1 MLRWRL
7 LKHMKH
13 LAVLLLAVAGLMTGT
28 TFLHAQTFNSLYS
41 LSALEGG
48 APETNSDGQA
58 PYGTLLLSGGTLYG
72 TAYLAGTNGSGTV
85 FAISTNGGGYTVLH
99 SFGALVNQINAD
111 GAHPYNGLA
120 LAGGMLYGTT
130 FKGGANSNGTVFAV
144 STNGTNFSVLYTF
157 TNGLDGGQPY
167 AGLVYSGGTLYGTTS
182 SGGSNGVGTIFSV
195 STNGSVFNVLH
206 SFNTNV
212 EGGLTRAG
220 LALLGNVL
228 YGTTYSGGTN
238 GYGAVYSIN
247 TTGSGFAVLH
257 SFAFNSEGG
266 KSESTLTI
274 SGNSF
279 FGTTSY
285 GGTNGWGTVFSLNGT
300 SLSVLHT
307 FTGGVDGGVPAGSL
321 LALGNTL
328 YGTTQDSDPGFGTIF
343 SLRTNG
349 AGLIV
354 LHTFGGVDGS
364 APSGG
369 LVLSGKTAFG
379 TTTFGG
385 ANMNNGGTVFSL
397 SIPILRIASV
407 TWSGGNLV
415 INGEDGLSNGV
426 YSVLMSPNLASP
438 IEQWTSMGTS
448 ELSSNGNFSVTV
460 KPSGSPQYYILQMQ

>member
-1 MLRWRL
+1 
-7 LKHMKH
+7 MKH
-13 LAVLLLAVAGLMTGT
+13 LAVLLFAVAGLMTGT
-28 TFLHAQTFNSLYS
+28 TILPAQTFNSLYS
-41 LSALEGG
+41 FSALEGG

-58 PYGTLLLSGGTLYG
+58 PYGTLLLSGNTLYG
-72 TAYLAGTNGSGTV
+72 TTYQAGTNGSGTV
-85 FAISTNGGGYTVLH
+85 FAISTNGTGYTVLH
-99 SFGALVNQINAD
+99 SFAALVVNQTNAD
-111 GAHPYNGLA
+111 GAHAYNGLA
-120 LAGGMLYGTT
+120 LAGGMLYGTA
-130 FKGGANSNGTVFAV
+130 FKGGVNSNGTVFAV

-182 SGGSNGVGTIFSV
+182 SGGSNGIGTIFSV

-206 SFNTNV
+206 SYNTNV

-220 LALLGNVL
+220 LALSGTVL

-247 TTGSGFAVLH
+247 TNGSGFAVLH

-307 FTGGVDGGVPAGSL
+307 FTGGMDGGVPAGSL

-328 YGTTQDSDPGFGTIF
+328 YGTTQDSDDGAGSGTVF
-343 SLRTNG
+343 SVRTNG
-349 AGLIV
+349 AGFVV
-354 LHTFGGVDGS
+354 LHTFEGVDGS
-364 APSGG
+364 VPSGG
-369 LVLSGKTAFG
+369 LVLSETTAFG

-385 ANMNNGGTVFSL
+385 TNMNNGGTVFSV

-426 YSVLMSPNLASP
+426 YSVLTSANLASP
-438 IEQWTSMGTS
+438 FEQWTSVGTT